1 VQPAPFAYVR
11 AASLDQVLDLL
22 ARYDDPARMLARGRS
37 PIAIETCAS
46 PLPARAT
53 VWRAVSQGMR
63 VPTTWADSDRLDLL
77 HREVAK

>member
-22 ARYDDPARMLARGRS
+22 ARYDDPARMLARS
-37 PIAIETCAS
+37 LIAISTCAS

-53 VWRAVSQGMR
+53 AWRAVGQGMR
-63 VPTTWADSDRLDLL
+63 VPTTMGR
-77 HREVAK
+77 

>member
-1 VQPAPFAYVR
+1 VQPASFAYVR

-37 PIAIETCAS
+37 LIAISTCAS

-53 VWRAVSQGMR
+53 AWRAVGQGMR
-63 VPTTWADSDRLDLL
+63 VPTTMGR
-77 HREVAK
+77 

>member
-1 VQPAPFAYVR
+1 MQPAPFAYVR

-22 ARYDDPARMLARGRS
+22 ARYDDPVRMLARV
-37 PIAIETCAS
+37 IAIETCAS

-53 VWRAVSQGMR
+53 VWRAVGQGMR
-63 VPTTWADSDRLDLL
+63 VPTTWGDSDRLDLL